1 MSTRRVKYR
10 AGRPACPSGFS
21 GLGAEHLGVRF
32 RGLVMR
38 IVNILDIDFYRPFL
52 SKIYITVGM
61 DYTFLSPGDGEVAFA
76 FAEAFPDAVL
86 IQDSYMGVE
95 SVALVRRI
103 RESAAQSGRAVPIL
117 YLGPPDGDSCSLP
130 RADVPEGA
138 DIHPVNRLNLAEVLR
153 ELQEAATRR
162 TSGARTREMLFVDAG
177 KTLLHVVQAALS
189 SDGFRV
195 VAAHDAEQALAFC
208 REHAFEMVL
217 TSVQLPGMSGLE
229 LCRRIKEEN
238 SGRYLPVVIL
248 SSSDNPLDVETA
260 FSFGADDY
268 LLKSFTPDMLAA
280 KVSEHLDVV
289 ERKRHNKILVADDNK
304 LIRELLRH
312 SFIKGGHCVLTA
324 ANGRE
329 ALEIA
334 LAEHPDVVVTDIE
347 MPEMDGYALCERL
360 RDEPE
365 LRNTLVVIMSA
376 RDRQS
381 DINRGERLGVSRYF
395 VKPFDVEKMQLV
407 VEQLLA
413 ESYRH
418 IKKEHEHVLAS
429 MTALITALEA
439 RDEYTKGHTARVSH
453 RAMQLGRFMGLDD
466 QALRELEI
474 AANLHDIGKIGV
486 RDAVLLKPGKLSP
499 EEYAKIQEHAVIG
512 AEILRPIV
520 SLTPVLPLILLHHE
534 RWDGRGYPTAIMG
547 EDIPLGARIIAI
559 ADAFDA
565 MTTNRPYRSGM
576 PLDKALGII
585 EHEAGRQF
593 CPTCATA
600 FLQMLDGGEA
610 CAS

>member
-1 MSTRRVKYR
+1 
-10 AGRPACPSGFS
+10 
-21 GLGAEHLGVRF
+21 
-32 RGLVMR
+32 MR
-38 IVNILDIDFYRPFL
+38 IVNVLDIDFYRPFL
-52 SKIYITVGM
+52 SKIYLTAGVEYEFFFPENGDVG
-61 DYTFLSPGDGEVAFA
+61 FSFGEAV
-76 FAEAFPDAVL
+76 PDAVL
-86 IQDSYMGVE
+86 IQDSYMGLD
-95 SVALVRRI
+95 SDGLVRHI
-103 RESAAQSGRAVPIL
+103 RESAAASGHPVPIL
-117 YLGPPDGDSCSLP
+117 YLGPPDGNTCSLP
-130 RADVPEGA
+130 RAAVPEGA
-138 DIHPVNRLNLAEVLR
+138 DIHPVNRLNLPGVLR
-153 ELQEAATRR
+153 DLKEGLPRQI
-162 TSGARTREMLFVDAG
+162 SGARKLEMLFVDAG

-189 SDGFRV
+189 SDGVRV
-195 VAAHDAEQALAFC
+195 VAVHDAEEALELC

-217 TSVQLPGMSGLE
+217 TSVQLPVMSGLE
-229 LCRRIKEEN
+229 LCRRLKEEN
-238 SGRYLPVVIL
+238 PGRYLPVVIL

-260 FSFGADDY
+260 FNFGADDY
-268 LLKSFTPDMLAA
+268 LLKSFTPEMLAA

-289 ERKRHNKILVADDNK
+289 ERKRHNKILVVDDNK

-312 SFIKGGHCVLTA
+312 SFIKSGHCVLTA
-324 ANGRE
+324 ENGRE
-329 ALEIA
+329 ALDIA

-347 MPEMDGYALCERL
+347 MPEMDGYTLCERL

-381 DINRGERLGVSRYF
+381 DIKRGERLGVSRYF

-418 IKKEHEHVLAS
+418 LKKEHEHVLAS
-429 MTALITALEA
+429 MSALISALEA
-439 RDEYTKGHTARVSH
+439 RDEYTKGHTARVSR
-453 RAMQLGRFMGLDD
+453 RAMQLGRFLGLEEP
-466 QALRELEI
+466 ALRELEI

-486 RDAVLLKPGKLSP
+486 RDAVLLKPGKLTP

-520 SLTPVLPLILLHHE
+520 SLAPVLPLILLHHE
-534 RWDGRGYPTAIMG
+534 RWDGQGYPTAIMG

-565 MTTNRPYRSGM
+565 MTTNRPYRRGM

-585 EHEAGRQF
+585 EKEAGRQF

-600 FLQMLDGGEA
+600 FLQMLDGREEDVA
-610 CAS
+610 EPRDVKRL